1 MPCLSGHVQPSARL
15 LQLSALTLLWETLF
29 FLLIIMNIKS
39 YDEHEFKIKVPG
51 LLSFVLFWIFVLL
64 VFITVVRLD
73 CEELKVCTD
82 GINCSCEDVSSESI
96 ETYFS
101 AISISL
107 SEQFSGEVLVAESVV
122 ATKLVV

>member
-1 MPCLSGHVQPSARL
+1 M
-15 LQLSALTLLWETLF
+15 
-29 FLLIIMNIKS
+29 
-39 YDEHEFKIKVPG
+39 FKIKVPS

-82 GINCSCEDVSSESI
+82 GINCSCENVGSESI
-96 ETYFS
+96 ETDFS

-107 SEQFSGEVLVAESVV
+107 SLAVRTESEQFSGGCFGSRISGSY
-122 ATKLVV
+122 